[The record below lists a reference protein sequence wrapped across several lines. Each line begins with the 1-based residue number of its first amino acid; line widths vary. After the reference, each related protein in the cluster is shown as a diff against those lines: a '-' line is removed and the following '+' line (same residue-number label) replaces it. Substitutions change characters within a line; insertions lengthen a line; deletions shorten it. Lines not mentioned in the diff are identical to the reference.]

1 MGSPY
6 PNSRS
11 RDWRQSAPLNS
22 FILTLGA
29 PIRLGAFFGILA
41 SLVGYLSALVLLL
54 CLPLPASAADYVP
67 RAEVVTTGVY
77 AIVGPLGQ
85 RSQENDGLN
94 ANYGFVVTP
103 TGVILIDSGA
113 SRIAAEK
120 LEGAIRRVTDQPV
133 RWVVNTGSQDHRWLG
148 NAYFASQGAEIL
160 AMART
165 GATQAQQ
172 GAQQL
177 AGLERL
183 LGERLRGTTP
193 LPAPKLLPGD
203 AATLDLG
210 GETLE
215 LSYTDAH
222 YPGDAMVFL
231 PKHGVVFTGDLV
243 YVDRLLGILPSSS
256 VNKGH
261 QAFQTLAALAPKRIV
276 PGHGRV
282 CDLDQAQRETGDYYA
297 FLVDTIGA
305 AAREMEPMDDT
316 LSRYADL
323 PAFRHLENYDS
334 LHRANMNRAFTEFE
348 TQ

>member
-1 MGSPY
+1 MK
-6 PNSRS
+6 
-11 RDWRQSAPLNS
+11 
-22 FILTLGA
+22 FIK
-29 PIRLGAFFGILA
+29 
-41 SLVGYLSALVLLL
+41 SLVGYLSALVFLP

-67 RAEVVTTGVY
+67 KAEVVTTGVY

-94 ANYGFVVTP
+94 ANYGFIVTP

-120 LEGAIRRVTDQPV
+120 LEGVIRTVTDQPV

-165 GATQAQQ
+165 GATQSQQ

-177 AGLERL
+177 AGLERF
-183 LGERLRGTTP
+183 LGERLKGTTP
-193 LPAPKLLPGD
+193 LPAPKLLTGD
-203 AATLDLG
+203 SATLDLG

-215 LSYTDAH
+215 LRYTDAH

-231 PKHGVVFTGDLV
+231 PKQGIVFTGDLV
-243 YVDRLLGILPSSS
+243 YVDRLLGILPVSS

-261 QAFQTLAALAPKRIV
+261 QAFKTMVALAPKRIV

-305 AAREMEPMDDT
+305 AAKEMEPMDET
-316 LSRYADL
+316 LSRHADL

-334 LHRANMNRAFTEFE
+334 LHRGNMNRAFTEFE